1 MYMYMYMYYIVPA
14 LSYMYMYMYMYIE
27 CTIYVLH
34 FNVHNTCM
42 YMYSTAKGQLN
53 NHTRVILELH
63 ACDTRAV
70 IRVFISLYVRGT
82 NARTAARFQVVRS
95 QG

>member
-1 MYMYMYMYYIVPA
+1 MYMYYIVPALSYMYMYMYMYYIVPA

-42 YMYSTAKGQLN
+42 YICTCTVPLRGNLTI
-53 NHTRVILELH
+53 TRV
-63 ACDTRAV
+63 R
-70 IRVFISLYVRGT
+70 
-82 NARTAARFQVVRS
+82 
-95 QG
+95 

>member
-1 MYMYMYMYYIVPA
+1 MIYM
-14 LSYMYMYMYMYIE
+14 
-27 CTIYVLH
+27 LH
-34 FNVHNTCM
+34 VHIRRKQLGT
-42 YMYSTAKGQLN
+42 YSTAKGQLN

-82 NARTAARFQVVRS
+82 NTSTAARFQVVRS